1 MGLQNRLLA
10 SPRPY
15 ARCATPSSVEFVLE
29 FEGIEKPQQF
39 CHTSVVAQLS
49 TEGLMSLNAH
59 LVELS
64 EKHRTL
70 ERKIEEAIASPASD
84 DAEIRRLKSEK
95 LR

>member
-1 MGLQNRLLA
+1 
-10 SPRPY
+10 
-15 ARCATPSSVEFVLE
+15 
-29 FEGIEKPQQF
+29 
-39 CHTSVVAQLS
+39 
-49 TEGLMSLNAH
+49 MSLNAH

-84 DAEIRRLKSEK
+84 DAEIRRRKSEK